1 MQLLDVENPFSETED
16 DPLLVSLGDKD
27 ITLDEVQRRLN
38 SCKLTKLIVSI
49 IKRPNLSHS
58 VTLHATNLAVALLN
72 GGNHQVQ
79 VTHHHSNLS
88 YIVCLEF
95 ILGDIQA
102 LEFRGVLSQNALK
115 ISRCAERDQEPF
127 DGSNDHRQ

>member
-1 MQLLDVENPFSETED
+1 MLLLKIYFLSYRLEKQTLDGNMQRSVINKKLSSARLPVSMQLLDVENPFSETED

-88 YIVCLEF
+88 YM
-95 ILGDIQA
+95 
-102 LEFRGVLSQNALK
+102 
-115 ISRCAERDQEPF
+115 CA
-127 DGSNDHRQ
+127 